1 MFLQNIVKHGKLK
14 LINGKEM
21 ILGIIPNFTKSEIL
35 KVVDTIVEELLKNNL
50 KFFIC
55 DSLLKKKNEFTS
67 EKQSKVFYL

>member
-55 DSLLKKKNEFTS
+55 D
-67 EKQSKVFYL
+67 